1 MWRIRYNVIVGA
13 RRGFRKREAEME
25 ILTWMAGA
33 GIAVAYAA
41 AWWADI
47 AMPKVI
53 AAGIYQN
60 KGLEA

>member
-1 MWRIRYNVIVGA
+1 
-13 RRGFRKREAEME
+13 ME